1 MLLNPHKYPKDGVD
15 FAAHNAMAAML
26 RCQPGDSYALAPF
39 APLHHDGQWWV
50 AAVYG
55 DEGDTLLIDG
65 KTGAMRRLDDP
76 SAVGFWGNER
86 ASGKLRLY
94 SNGILLAR
102 DWAANRQ
109 ANIDRL
115 RKIGTSGFDASKEA
129 AHMPGLAIIGDPSR
143 IGNFADI
150 ATAHTIEIDNPRLR
164 HVLADAILRAARL
177 PVVVA
182 RPPPLKV
189 ISNDGR

>member
-50 AAVYG
+50 AATYG
-55 DEGDTLLIDG
+55 QDDILLIDG
-65 KTGAMRRLDDP
+65 KTGAMRWLDDAK
-76 SAVGFWGNER
+76 AVGFWGD
-86 ASGKLRLY
+86 APATGKLHIY

-102 DWAANRQ
+102 AWAAARKD
-109 ANIDRL
+109 ALDRAKRL
-115 RKIGTSGFDASKEA
+115 NTAAATDL
-129 AHMPGLAIIGDPSR
+129 AHMPGLAMIGEPSR

-164 HVLADAILRAARL
+164 HVLADAMLRAARL
-177 PVVVA
+177 PVVTA
-182 RPPPLKV
+182 APPALKV
-189 ISNDGR
+189 VANG

>member
-50 AAVYG
+50 AATYG
-55 DEGDTLLIDG
+55 QDDILLIDG
-65 KTGAMRRLDDP
+65 KSGAMRWLDDAK
-76 SAVGFWGNER
+76 AVGFWGPGDISI
-86 ASGKLRLY
+86 SGKMRLF

-102 DWAANRQ
+102 AWAAERQ

-115 RKIGTSGFDASKEA
+115 RKIGTSGFEASKDA
-129 AHMPGLAIIGDPSR
+129 HHMPGLAMIGDPTR

-150 ATAHTIEIDNPRLR
+150 SGAHTIEIDNPRLR
-164 HVLADAILRAARL
+164 HVLSDAILRAAKL

-182 RPPPLKV
+182 APPPLKV
-189 ISNDGR
+189 ISNNG